1 MILCDFS
8 TGISDLTRKQ
18 KQNPLIV
25 LYTIMNNPRINT
37 WEMGEHGLWRTVDKL
52 VKAGYLEVMP
62 EPYPYHRYKMTDAGY
77 KFLEDN
83 KV

>member
-1 MILCDFS
+1 
-8 TGISDLTRKQ
+8 
-18 KQNPLIV
+18 
-25 LYTIMNNPRINT
+25 MNNPRVNT
-37 WEMGEHGLWRTVDKL
+37 WELGEHGLWRTVEKL